1 VPLATRYPTVSVV
14 TAHGRQQLAA
24 DPDDSV
30 FEVLTRNQVPWSGV
44 SIYLRLYGEE
54 APVLRPCLDSRLSEM
69 PEVDEVLLYFNRNVN
84 PFKFALEGYA
94 LVHAASGG
102 SAGTEYFYQ
111 RMDNER
117 SECDVYLK
125 QLDPEECRQVVADR
139 VADVVHA
146 QLPDGAPLVIGVS
159 GGGDSNALL
168 HGLTRL
174 PDVRD
179 RLHPI
184 IIKGIPDWDLGVPRA
199 QALCDDYGLQLTI
212 IEEPDV
218 KALLGMS
225 DDGVPLVDRFER
237 EFVGDDFEFLGT
249 LLIRLALSGHA
260 RTLGTEFICTG
271 LNLEDVV
278 CENLFRIST
287 GLKPAGTPVRRIGD
301 VSLLMPLWLCP
312 KRIIDGCF
320 PKYSLDNYEA
330 RYPCFSL
337 GRNLYYSV
345 VYSMQSQF
353 PGFIEQLAQGFSTA
367 ASENPVE
374 YTYDE
379 QLGFHVE
386 RLVPLALR
394 RKFQKM
400 VGRSA
405 VS

>member
-1 VPLATRYPTVSVV
+1 
-14 TAHGRQQLAA
+14 
-24 DPDDSV
+24 
-30 FEVLTRNQVPWSGV
+30 
-44 SIYLRLYGEE
+44 
-54 APVLRPCLDSRLSEM
+54 M
-69 PEVDEVLLYFNRNVN
+69 
-84 PFKFALEGYA
+84 
-94 LVHAASGG
+94 
-102 SAGTEYFYQ
+102 
-111 RMDNER
+111 
-117 SECDVYLK
+117 
-125 QLDPEECRQVVADR
+125 
-139 VADVVHA
+139 
-146 QLPDGAPLVIGVS
+146 
-159 GGGDSNALL
+159 
-168 HGLTRL
+168 
-174 PDVRD
+174 
-179 RLHPI
+179 
-184 IIKGIPDWDLGVPRA
+184 
-199 QALCDDYGLQLTI
+199 
-212 IEEPDV
+212 
-218 KALLGMS
+218 
-225 DDGVPLVDRFER
+225 
-237 EFVGDDFEFLGT
+237 
-249 LLIRLALSGHA
+249 
-260 RTLGTEFICTG
+260 
-271 LNLEDVV
+271 
-278 CENLFRIST
+278 
-287 GLKPAGTPVRRIGD
+287 PVRRIGD